1 MDSGDTFKT
10 SKCCCAKI
18 LRKCFVLLHGL
29 MLCRD
34 LFLLGSFSVVVNT
47 VNTVDLLLEV
57 KF

>member
-10 SKCCCAKI
+10 SKCYCAKI
-18 LRKCFVLLHGL
+18 LQKCFVLLHGL

-34 LFLLGSFSVVVNT
+34 LFLLGSFSEVVNT